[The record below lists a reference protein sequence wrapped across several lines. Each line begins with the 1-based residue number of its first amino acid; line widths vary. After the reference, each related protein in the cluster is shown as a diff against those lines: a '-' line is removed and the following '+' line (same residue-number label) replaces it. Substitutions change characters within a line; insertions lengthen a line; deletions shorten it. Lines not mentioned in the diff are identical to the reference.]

1 MLDCYKNARLPE
13 LEKELAR
20 MKKKLAK
27 FDFNPELN
35 GMAKRS
41 TRIAVRNHGMSMM
54 SNLIDDL
61 DKYIKERKRELEND

>member
-1 MLDCYKNARLPE
+1 MLDFYKNASLPE

-27 FDFNPELN
+27 FDFKPELN

-41 TRIAVRNHGMSMM
+41 TIIAVRNHGMSMM
-54 SNLIDDL
+54 ANLIEDL
-61 DKYIKERKRELEND
+61 EKYIKERNKQLYIE